1 VSPRKRKSVGLRWLQ
16 FNLIGVLGFGVQL
29 LLLALIHYGLGWHY
43 LVATAVAVELAVIH
57 NYFWHERWTWS
68 DHVVEPS
75 LRGAVQRLL
84 VFNGSNG
91 AISLL
96 GNVLLTPLF
105 VLLLGL
111 PVLPSN
117 LAAIL
122 ACSVLN
128 FTVSHRVVF
137 KRGLATLPGH
147 RPTPMQG

>member
-1 VSPRKRKSVGLRWLQ
+1 MSPSKRKSVGLRWLQ

-43 LVATAVAVELAVIH
+43 LLATAVAVELTVIH

-68 DHVVEPS
+68 DHVVEAS
-75 LRGAVQRLL
+75 WRGALQRLL

-96 GNVLLTPLF
+96 GNVLLTPVF
-105 VLLLGL
+105 VLLFGV
-111 PVLPSN
+111 PVLLSN

-128 FTVSHRVVF
+128 FAVGHRVVF
-137 KRGLATLPGH
+137 KRSLVPIAGQ
-147 RPTPMQG
+147 RPTPMEG